1 MKKIFLNLFV
11 FLAGMVLLF
20 IGVYQIY
27 PPAAFVLVGLILTS
41 ISLFGEG
48 KR

>member
-1 MKKIFLNLFV
+1 MKKLPLHLFV
-11 FLAGMVLLF
+11 FLAGMVLFF

-27 PPAAFVLVGLILTS
+27 PPAAFGLTGLILMI
-41 ISLFGEG
+41 ISTIGEG

>member
-11 FLAGMVLLF
+11 FLAGMVLFF

-27 PPAAFVLVGLILTS
+27 PPAAFGLTGLILMI
-41 ISLFGEG
+41 ISTIGEG